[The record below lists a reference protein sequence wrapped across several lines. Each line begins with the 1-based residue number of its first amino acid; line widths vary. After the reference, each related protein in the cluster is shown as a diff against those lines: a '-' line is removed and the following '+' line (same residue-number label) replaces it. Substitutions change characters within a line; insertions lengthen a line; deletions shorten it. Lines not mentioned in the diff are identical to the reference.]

1 MMREEPYE
9 SPAGNEPYESI
20 VIREPYEREPYES
33 L

>member
-1 MMREEPYE
+1 MREEPYE